1 MTDLLK
7 FIKLFP
13 FKTVF
18 IKNESTLQL
27 FLIIKIFKKILSVF
41 FYKFSLQLGNKFEV
55 NRDMILDLEKV
66 FILQE
71 SNGQTLIFFLSNKFK
86 GWTLYK
92 SMKKIFIVEEHNIIY
107 EWFFLLHSNFLK
119 LTSRKQMNFRKIKK
133 ST

>member
-18 IKNESTLQL
+18 IKNESTLQF

-71 SNGQTLIFFLSNKFK
+71 SNGQTLWYFS
-86 GWTLYK
+86 
-92 SMKKIFIVEEHNIIY
+92 
-107 EWFFLLHSNFLK
+107 
-119 LTSRKQMNFRKIKK
+119 
-133 ST
+133 